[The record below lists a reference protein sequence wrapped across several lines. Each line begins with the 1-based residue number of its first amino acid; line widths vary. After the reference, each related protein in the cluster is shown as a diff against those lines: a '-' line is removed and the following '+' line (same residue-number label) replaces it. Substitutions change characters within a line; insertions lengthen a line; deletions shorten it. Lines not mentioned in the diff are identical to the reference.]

1 MKKVFKWFGGVLRGW
16 FSPCNRL
23 MVRNIQ
29 PEWPWVDR
37 DHLFFHAAFTVVAD
51 FVEQEMNG
59 AAGLEQYISRL
70 EQMRTQPQ
78 TDREDAFLVN
88 QIQDHQQMLG
98 LYEWYTS
105 IDWNEPVPHTAT
117 YSQLLEQLQIT
128 SVPLENGTY
137 KMQFEG
143 VDQEMLARERA
154 MQVAREQEFEA
165 VKIKNL
171 MDLTKI
177 YHRLWN

>member
-1 MKKVFKWFGGVLRGW
+1 
-16 FSPCNRL
+16 
-23 MVRNIQ
+23 
-29 PEWPWVDR
+29 
-37 DHLFFHAAFTVVAD
+37 
-51 FVEQEMNG
+51 
-59 AAGLEQYISRL
+59 
-70 EQMRTQPQ
+70 
-78 TDREDAFLVN
+78 
-88 QIQDHQQMLG
+88 
-98 LYEWYTS
+98 
-105 IDWNEPVPHTAT
+105 VPHTAT